1 MRGVGDDLLW
11 ALSPVESDD
20 AIPEGSGSLFAG
32 LFEDVA
38 IFAIPDPFFFL
49 LTTKKQ
55 YDIIILEVLI
65 GKLSSDGPSVEFS
78 AAVLPFVLDSIM

>member
-20 AIPEGSGSLFAG
+20 AISEGSGSLFAG

-38 IFAIPDPFFFL
+38 IFAIPDPSL
-49 LTTKKQ
+49 
-55 YDIIILEVLI
+55 
-65 GKLSSDGPSVEFS
+65 FS
-78 AAVLPFVLDSIM
+78 

>member
-20 AIPEGSGSLFAG
+20 AISEGSGSLFAG

-38 IFAIPDPFFFL
+38 IFYNTGSFLFL
-49 LTTKKQ
+49 LTNKKQ
-55 YDIIILEVLI
+55 SAIMILEVLI
-65 GKLSSDGPSVEFS
+65 GNRSSDGPSVEFS
-78 AAVLPFVLDSIM
+78 AAVLPFVLNSIM

>member
-1 MRGVGDDLLW
+1 MLL

-20 AIPEGSGSLFAG
+20 AILEGSGSLFAG

-38 IFAIPDPFFFL
+38 IFAIPDPSFFL
-49 LTTKKQ
+49 LTTKKP
-55 YDIIILEVLI
+55 YNIMILEVLI

>member
-20 AIPEGSGSLFAG
+20 AISEGSGSLFAG

-38 IFAIPDPFFFL
+38 VYAIPDPSFFL
-49 LTTKKQ
+49 LTNKKQ
-55 YDIIILEVLI
+55 SAIMILEVLI
-65 GKLSSDGPSVEFS
+65 GNRSSDGPSVEFS

>member
-1 MRGVGDDLLW
+1 MLW

-20 AIPEGSGSLFAG
+20 AISEGSGSLFAG

-38 IFAIPDPFFFL
+38 IFAIPDPSFFL
-49 LTTKKQ
+49 LTTKKR
-55 YDIIILEVLI
+55 YDIMNLEVLI

>member
-1 MRGVGDDLLW
+1 MRGVGDDLLL

-20 AIPEGSGSLFAG
+20 AISEGSGSLFAG

-38 IFAIPDPFFFL
+38 IFAIPDPSFFL

-55 YDIIILEVLI
+55 YDIMILEVLI

-78 AAVLPFVLDSIM
+78 AAVLPFVLDSLM

>member
-1 MRGVGDDLLW
+1 MLL
-11 ALSPVESDD
+11 ALSPVGSDD
-20 AIPEGSGSLFAG
+20 AISEGSGSLFAG

-38 IFAIPDPFFFL
+38 VFAIPDPSFFL

-55 YDIIILEVLI
+55 YDIMLLEVLI